1 MKKVFFFLALCI
13 GAYINSAQAQD
24 IATLLKEGLQ
34 LERQQKEIEALDKY
48 KLLLSQDPS
57 NITALVRAA
66 ELSTMLAAF
75 NEKDQKSKQL
85 FLSSAGA

>member
-34 LERQQKEIEALDKY
+34 LERQQKEIEALEKY
-48 KLLLSQDPS
+48 KLALSQEPT
-57 NITALVRAA
+57 NITALVKAA
-66 ELSTMLAAF
+66 ELSTMLAGF
-75 NEKDQKSKQL
+75 NEKDPKSKQKDR
-85 FLSSAGA
+85 